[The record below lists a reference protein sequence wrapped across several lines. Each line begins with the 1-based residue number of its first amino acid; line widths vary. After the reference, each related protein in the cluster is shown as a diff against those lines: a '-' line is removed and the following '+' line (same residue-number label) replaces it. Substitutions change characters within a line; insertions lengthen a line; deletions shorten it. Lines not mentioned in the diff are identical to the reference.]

1 MTVCMSS
8 PTSCLPNFTSLASS
22 HTSPPLHTPPHPP
35 NDTHT
40 TATQDNPPES
50 PPASPAI
57 TMGKFF
63 NWPPFVAVPIDAN
76 TGKPLDPNVGM
87 RVQREFY
94 NVGKDGK
101 GKKVMVAHKSGSSA
115 AAAGEGKKEDSG
127 KNGGGEKKDKAV
139 GADGGG
145 AKVSDFTSLHLL
157 ACFGFFAWDLLHARH
172 TDTMAATQKAADAP
186 FTDDEDA
193 TLKRMKDE
201 KKSWNEIIEVLGRNK
216 KVLQD
221 RFKELNA
228 GGGGG
233 NDTKKDEKKDNGKK
247 GSNDDAEGKK
257 DKPDTKKENKKQ
269 DKKPEA
275 AKPSSAKAASV
286 AGSNGQARFTMN
298 EWMTLQEDDVFSF
311 AELQCLSELMLRD
324 ERHRWMRLASAFYDK
339 TGRRVH
345 PDDIR
350 EKFGEMGGL
359 K

>member
-1 MTVCMSS
+1 MLGKMGRGRRLWLRIRVGVV
-8 PTSCLPNFTSLASS
+8 LL
-22 HTSPPLHTPPHPP
+22 LLLLG
-35 NDTHT
+35 
-40 TATQDNPPES
+40 TARRR
-50 PPASPAI
+50 
-57 TMGKFF
+57 MGGRERGRM
-63 NWPPFVAVPIDAN
+63 VVRRRAMLLVP
-76 TGKPLDPNVGM
+76 G
-87 RVQREFY
+87 E
-94 NVGKDGK
+94 
-101 GKKVMVAHKSGSSA
+101 
-115 AAAGEGKKEDSG
+115 AGRRYY
-127 KNGGGEKKDKAV
+127 
-139 GADGGG
+139 
-145 AKVSDFTSLHLL
+145 TSLHFISFTYLL
-157 ACFGFFAWDLLHARH
+157 CGFVLNLDHAQR
-172 TDTMAATQKAADAP
+172 TDIMANTQKAADAP

-221 RFKELNA
+221 RFKELNG

-247 GSNDDAEGKK
+247 DGDGEGKK

-275 AKPSSAKAASV
+275 AKPAYAKAGSA
-286 AGSNGQARFTMN
+286 AGSNDQARFTMN